1 MNGEGGDMDAIEAFL
16 QVLDPNDNSTGGGAA
31 SALAGA
37 MAAALAAMVARLSV
51 GKFPDASEAAYRQV
65 SATGE
70 TLAAKLSAGAAADAE
85 AFAEVK
91 AAYRL
96 PRETSEQKAERA
108 QAIQA
113 AMINAAR
120 VPLDNAGL
128 CVRVLELVGLLEGR
142 SNPDAL
148 SDLQCSGHLA
158 QAGLEGCL
166 ANVAI
171 NLPAIKD
178 PAVVS
183 GINQQ
188 VQTLRALARGCGSAE
203 AA

>member
-1 MNGEGGDMDAIEAFL
+1 MDTVTAFL
-16 QVLDPNDNSTGGGAA
+16 QVLDPNDNSTGGGTA

-51 GKFPDASEAAYRQV
+51 GKDLDASETAYRQV
-65 SATGE
+65 STTGE
-70 TLAAKLSAGAAADAE
+70 TLTAELASGAARDAE
-85 AFAEVK
+85 AFAAVK

-96 PRETSEQKAERA
+96 PRETPEQKAARSL
-108 QAIQA
+108 AIQA

-120 VPLDNAGL
+120 VPLYNAGL

-148 SDLQCSGHLA
+148 SDLQCSGYLA
-158 QAGLEGCL
+158 QAALEGCL

-183 GINQQ
+183 AMNQR
-188 VQTLRALARGCGSAE
+188 VQTLRALARGGSPE
-203 AA
+203 AV

>member
-1 MNGEGGDMDAIEAFL
+1 MDTIEAFL
-16 QVLDPNDNSTGGGAA
+16 QVLDPNDNSTGGGTA

-37 MAAALAAMVARLSV
+37 MAAALAAMVARLSL
-51 GKFPDASEAAYRQV
+51 GKGLDASEAAYRQV

-70 TLAAKLSAGAAADAE
+70 TLAAELATGAAQDAE
-85 AFAEVK
+85 AFAAVK
-91 AAYRL
+91 AAYRQ
-96 PRETSEQKAERA
+96 PRETVEQKAARA

-120 VPLDNAGL
+120 VPLRNAGL

-142 SNPDAL
+142 SNLDAL
-148 SDLQCSGHLA
+148 SDLQCSGYLA

-171 NLPAIKD
+171 NLPVIKD
-178 PAVVS
+178 PAIVS
-183 GINQQ
+183 DINQQ
-188 VQTLRALARGCGSAE
+188 VQTLRALARGGSAE

>member
-1 MNGEGGDMDAIEAFL
+1 MHTVTAFL
-16 QVLDPNDNSTGGGAA
+16 QVLDPDDNSTGGGTA

-51 GKFPDASEAAYRQV
+51 GKDQGASDTAYRQL
-65 SATGE
+65 SSDGE
-70 TLAAKLSAGAAADAE
+70 TLSDELAAGAVQDSE
-85 AFAEVK
+85 AFAAVK

-96 PRETSEQKAERA
+96 PRETPEEKAERT

-113 AMINAAR
+113 AMIHAAR
-120 VPLDNAGL
+120 VPLHNAGL

-148 SDLQCSGHLA
+148 SDLQCAGYLA
-158 QAGLEGCL
+158 RAGLDGCL

-178 PAVVS
+178 PAVVAAIDRGARS
-183 GINQQ
+183 
-188 VQTLRALARGCGSAE
+188 LRALARCDGSRE

>member
-1 MNGEGGDMDAIEAFL
+1 MDTITAFL
-16 QVLDPNDNSTGGGAA
+16 QVLDPNNNSTGGGTA

-37 MAAALAAMVARLSV
+37 MAAALAAMVARLS
-51 GKFPDASEAAYRQV
+51 GAKALGASDAAYRQV

-70 TLAAKLSAGAAADAE
+70 TLSAELAAGAARDAE
-85 AFAEVK
+85 AFAAVK

-96 PRETSEQKAERA
+96 PRETPERKAARTES
-108 QAIQA
+108 IQA

-120 VPLDNAGL
+120 VPLHNAGL
-128 CVRVLELVGLLEGR
+128 CVQVLELVGLLEGR

-148 SDLQCSGHLA
+148 SDLQCSRYLA
-158 QAGLEGCL
+158 QAGLDGCL

-171 NLPAIKD
+171 NLPSIKDQAVVSAIKD
-178 PAVVS
+178 
-183 GINQQ
+183 Q
-188 VQTLRALARGCGSAE
+188 VRTLRALAQCDNSTE

>member
-1 MNGEGGDMDAIEAFL
+1 MDTVTAFL
-16 QVLDPNDNSTGGGAA
+16 QVLDPNNNSTGGGTA

-51 GKFPDASEAAYRQV
+51 GKGIGVSDTVYREL

-70 TLAAKLSAGAAADAE
+70 ALSDELAAGAAHDAD
-85 AFAEVK
+85 AFAEVT

-96 PRETSEQKAERA
+96 PRETPEQKAART

-120 VPLDNAGL
+120 VPLHNAGL
-128 CVRVLELVGLLEGR
+128 CVRVLELAGTLEGR

-148 SDLQCSGHLA
+148 SDLQCACYLA
-158 QAGLEGCL
+158 RAGLDGCL

-183 GINQQ
+183 AINEQ
-188 VQTLRALARGCGSAE
+188 VRVLQALARGGGCKDAL
-203 AA
+203 

>member
-1 MNGEGGDMDAIEAFL
+1 MDTVTAFL
-16 QVLDPNDNSTGGGAA
+16 QVLDPHDNATGGGTA
-31 SALAGA
+31 SALAGS

-51 GKFPDASEAAYRQV
+51 GKGLDASDTDYRQV

-70 TLAAKLSAGAAADAE
+70 TLSAELAAGAAQDAE
-85 AFAEVK
+85 AFAAIK

-96 PRETSEQKAERA
+96 PKDTAEQKAVRL

-113 AMINAAR
+113 AMVHAAR
-120 VPLDNAGL
+120 VPLHNAGL
-128 CVRVLELVGLLEGR
+128 CARVLDLVSLLEGR

-148 SDLQCSGHLA
+148 SDLQCSGYLA
-158 QAGLEGCL
+158 HAGLDGCL

-178 PAVVS
+178 PAVAS
-183 GINQQ
+183 AIDEQA
-188 VQTLRALARGCGSAE
+188 RALRVSVRGGCAE
-203 AA
+203 AK

>member
-1 MNGEGGDMDAIEAFL
+1 MDTVTAFL
-16 QVLDPNDNSTGGGAA
+16 QVLDPNDNATGGGTA

-51 GKFPDASEAAYRQV
+51 GKGLDASDTAYRQV

-70 TLAAKLSAGAAADAE
+70 TLSAELAAGAAQDAE
-85 AFAEVK
+85 AFAAIK

-96 PRETSEQKAERA
+96 PRDTAEQKAARS

-120 VPLDNAGL
+120 VPLHNAGL

-148 SDLQCSGHLA
+148 SDLQCSGYLA
-158 QAGLEGCL
+158 RAGLDGCL

-183 GINQQ
+183 AINAQ
-188 VQTLRALARGCGSAE
+188 VRALRALARVGGCAE

>member
-1 MNGEGGDMDAIEAFL
+1 MDTVTALL
-16 QVLDPNDNSTGGGAA
+16 QVLDPNDNATGGGTA
-31 SALAGA
+31 SALAGS

-51 GKFPDASEAAYRQV
+51 GKDLDASDTAYRQV

-70 TLAAKLSAGAAADAE
+70 TLSAELASGAAQDAE
-85 AFAEVK
+85 AFAAIK

-96 PRETSEQKAERA
+96 PRESAEEKAARS

-113 AMINAAR
+113 AFIHATR
-120 VPLDNAGL
+120 VPLHNAEL

-148 SDLQCSGHLA
+148 SDLQCSGYLA
-158 QAGLEGCL
+158 HAGLEGCL

-171 NLPAIKD
+171 HLPAIKD
-178 PAVVS
+178 PAVVAA
-183 GINQQ
+183 INEQ
-188 VQTLRALARGCGSAE
+188 VRVLRALARGDGCKETA
-203 AA
+203 

>member
-1 MNGEGGDMDAIEAFL
+1 MDTIEAFL
-16 QVLDPNDNSTGGGAA
+16 QVLDPNDNSTGGGTA

-37 MAAALAAMVARLSV
+37 MAAALAAMVARLSL
-51 GKFPDASEAAYRQV
+51 GKGLDASEAAYRQV

-70 TLAAKLSAGAAADAE
+70 TLAAELAAGAAQDAK
-85 AFAEVK
+85 AFAAVK

-96 PRETSEQKAERA
+96 PRETAEQKAARA

-120 VPLDNAGL
+120 VPLHNAGL
-128 CVRVLELVGLLEGR
+128 CLRVLELVGLLEGR

-148 SDLQCSGHLA
+148 SDLQCACYLA
-158 QAGLEGCL
+158 RAGLDGCL

-171 NLPAIKD
+171 NLSAIKD
-178 PAVVS
+178 PAVMS
-183 GINQQ
+183 AINEQ
-188 VQTLRALARGCGSAE
+188 VRALRALARSGGCTE

>member
-1 MNGEGGDMDAIEAFL
+1 MDTVTAFL
-16 QVLDPNDNSTGGGAA
+16 QVLDPGNNSTGGGTA

-51 GKFPDASEAAYRQV
+51 GKGLGASDTVYREL

-70 TLAAKLSAGAAADAE
+70 TLSAELAAGAARDADA
-85 AFAEVK
+85 FAAVT

-96 PRETSEQKAERA
+96 PRETPEQKAERA
-108 QAIQA
+108 QAVQA

-120 VPLDNAGL
+120 VPLDNAGM
-128 CVRVLELVGLLEGR
+128 CVQTLELAGTLEGR

-148 SDLQCSGHLA
+148 SDLQCACYLA
-158 QAGLEGCL
+158 RAGLDGCL

-183 GINQQ
+183 AIKEQ
-188 VQTLRALARGCGSAE
+188 VRVLRALTRGNGCKETA
-203 AA
+203 